1 MCAINGALAYGVSEA
16 RVDEAVIVRTRDHMA
31 SRGPQAAGL
40 WIDERR
46 RIGFGHRRLA
56 IIDLSQEGNQPM
68 SLPDG
73 SLTICFNG
81 EIYNFRDLRHQLE
94 AKGRV
99 FRTESDTEV
108 LLHLYE
114 EYGSAML
121 GKLRGMFALAIWDAC
136 TETLLLARDPFG
148 IKPLYYAD
156 DGQILQFASQV
167 KGLLA
172 GGKVDTSPEPAGHAG
187 FFLWGSVPEPY
198 TLYRGIRQLPAGSYL
213 EVKDGTC
220 GTPVVYSSA
229 RSWFE
234 GAAEGALDLRSALL
248 DSVDHHFIADV
259 PVSLFLSAG
268 RDSTTL
274 LALAAEIRPEPI
286 RAVTLSFEEYAGRHD
301 DETPLA
307 AEVARQYG
315 AEHHISLLTRARFH
329 AELDRALDA
338 MDQPSIDGLNTYFV
352 SQAAAEGDHRV
363 ALSGLGA
370 DELFG
375 GYPSFQQVPKLAK
388 SLAFT
393 RLAPSVFG
401 GANRLAA
408 RLGVLGSSP
417 KASALVELGRSIEG
431 AYLLRRGLFLP
442 SEIEEILDPD
452 LARAGLMKLAT
463 LDRLREITAGI
474 PTEHAKISALEM
486 SMYMRNQ
493 LLRDSD
499 WAGMAHSLEIRVP
512 FTDIELMHRLG
523 PWIASAQPPTKVD
536 MAGAPRQA
544 LPDAVR
550 NRAKTGFTI
559 PIRDWILE
567 GGESKGG
574 GEPYRALARL
584 VYRRLVGGEGL
595 AREVAA

>member
-1 MCAINGALAYGVSEA
+1 MCAINGALAYGVSA
-16 RVDEAVIVRTRDHMA
+16 TRVDEAVIVRTRDHMA
-31 SRGPQAAGL
+31 SRGPQGAGL

-56 IIDLSQEGNQPM
+56 IIDLSSEGNQPM

-108 LLHLYE
+108 LLHLYA
-114 EYGSAML
+114 EYGSEML
-121 GKLRGMFALAIWDAC
+121 GMLRGMFALAIWEAR
-136 TETLLLARDPFG
+136 TETLMLARDPFG

-198 TLYRGIRQLPAGSYL
+198 TLHRGIRQLPAGSYL
-213 EVKDGTC
+213 LVKEGKC
-220 GTPVVYSSA
+220 NTPVVYSSP

-234 GAAEGALDLRSALL
+234 GSAEGTLDLREALL
-248 DSVDHHFIADV
+248 DSLDHHFIADV

-274 LALAAEIRPEPI
+274 LALASEIRPEPI

-315 AEHHISLLTRARFH
+315 AEHHISLLTRSRFD
-329 AELDRALDA
+329 AELERVLNA

-370 DELFG
+370 DELLG
-375 GYPSFQQVPKLAK
+375 GYPSFHQVPKLAR
-388 SLAFT
+388 SMAMT
-393 RLAPSVFG
+393 RLAPGLFG

-417 KASALVELGRSIEG
+417 KSAALVELGGSIEG

-442 SEIEEILDPD
+442 SEVEEILDRD
-452 LARAGLMKLAT
+452 LARAGLEELAT
-463 LDRLREITAGI
+463 IERLRQITEGL
-474 PTEHAKISALEM
+474 PTVHAKVSALEL

-512 FTDIELMHRLG
+512 FTDIELMHRVG
-523 PWIASAQPPTKVD
+523 PWIASGQPPTKVD
-536 MAGAPRQA
+536 MANTPKNA
-544 LPDAVR
+544 LPEGIR

-559 PIRDWILE
+559 PIRDWILS
-567 GGESKGG
+567 GADAKAG

-584 VYRRLVGGEGL
+584 VYRRLTGGEGL
-595 AREVAA
+595 AREAAA